1 MTLKDLTEDQK
12 IELKQN
18 ILTQRMDA
26 RGESPSWDELADADD
41 LVSDED
47 LEDWYGDVEFSPDDF
62 VCSTGNDEMEIKTR
76 IREDLN
82 RYYDT
87 CSTYGISDLV
97 EDLRTIAESFGETDM
112 GHDLKDLLD
121 RYDNNTSFSA
131 ESLLFK
137 IDVLLGDEEDY

>member
-26 RGESPSWDELADADD
+26 RGESPSWDELAIADD

-47 LEDWYGDVEFSPDDF
+47 LEDWYGDTEFSPDDF

-87 CSTYGISDLV
+87 DSTYGISDLV
-97 EDLRTIAESFGETDM
+97 EDLRTIAESSGKTDM
-112 GHDLKDLLD
+112 GHDLKVLLD
-121 RYDNNTSFSA
+121 RYDNKTSFSA